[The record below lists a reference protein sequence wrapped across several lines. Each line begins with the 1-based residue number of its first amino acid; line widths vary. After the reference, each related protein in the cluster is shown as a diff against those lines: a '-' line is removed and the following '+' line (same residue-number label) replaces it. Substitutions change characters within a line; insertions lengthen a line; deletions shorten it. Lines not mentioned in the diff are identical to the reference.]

1 MIFYSSTRN
10 IIFQILQ
17 PSWLEIR
24 HFYGRFNSQEF
35 ASFAWKVFP
44 TSNEKFHIFLC
55 IHYLYKNVLSS
66 TGKYESKMSA
76 ISWSEKNRTIKANAS
91 EEKNFIASHRMK
103 LRWFDVYFHLG
114 NITSGGRWKIWIAK
128 SFSFFPSRFSST
140 SFSQFPFQFALTSK
154 KIVHISLWR
163 STRICFSAFEINK
176 IHVQPMRH
184 V

>member
-1 MIFYSSTRN
+1 MVDLTHKSSHHLLGKFFLLQTRN
-10 IIFQILQ
+10 FIF
-17 PSWLEIR
+17 
-24 HFYGRFNSQEF
+24 FYAFTTFTKTFCQ
-35 ASFAWKVFP
+35 VQ
-44 TSNEKFHIFLC
+44 
-55 IHYLYKNVLSS
+55 
-66 TGKYESKMSA
+66 ESKMSA

-128 SFSFFPSRFSST
+128 SFSFFSSQFSST
-140 SFSQFPFQFALTSK
+140 SFSQFPFQFALTCK